1 MKPRYCRFTFSRCL
15 VAIRESRVGQLT
27 LLLAAV
33 LLLASPV
40 MAQQSSSSSRIAL
53 RIIVVDAI
61 QQADQICRRLSK
73 GEDFAAL
80 ATENSTDA
88 TNQQGGLMG
97 KVDPSTLRPEL
108 RDALKHL
115 NPAKRVPLSSF
126 SSGGYAIL
134 KILFPSEWRNS
145 PRSQERSKSL
155 WMGKFRRK
163 TKLRQYSICCRE

>member
-1 MKPRYCRFTFSRCL
+1 
-15 VAIRESRVGQLT
+15 
-27 LLLAAV
+27 
-33 LLLASPV
+33 

-163 TKLRQYSICCRE
+163 TKLRQYSICYQQKSIVIFPERHAGALELAFDEVMAGEVVGDGEGQERFRA